1 MLKIMSKRRRQHE
14 CFIFI
19 IYVYNYP
26 IKTGMDL
33 GFQIRGLEY
42 KEKKM
47 CYIHNI
53 FTTNPRWL
61 VVIVSNLKPLLKLFF
76 LPTNNTQ

>member
-42 KEKKM
+42 KEKKNVL
-47 CYIHNI
+47 CTQHFHNK
-53 FTTNPRWL
+53 
-61 VVIVSNLKPLLKLFF
+61 S
-76 LPTNNTQ
+76 

>member
-42 KEKKM
+42 KEKKKVL
-47 CYIHNI
+47 CPQHFHNK
-53 FTTNPRWL
+53 
-61 VVIVSNLKPLLKLFF
+61 S
-76 LPTNNTQ
+76 